1 MMIKK
6 LKTYEDNF
14 YLEMLKRFGR
24 LMVLASSS
32 HWSLLISVCN
42 DAFFSTLSKEVL

>member
-1 MMIKK
+1 MIKK

-24 LMVLASSS
+24 NGTRFKF
-32 HWSLLISVCN
+32 SLVPSNIGL
-42 DAFFSTLSKEVL
+42 

>member
-1 MMIKK
+1 MIKK

-24 LMVLASSS
+24 LMVLI
-32 HWSLLISVCN
+32 LVCN

>member
-1 MMIKK
+1 MIKK
-6 LKTYEDNF
+6 LKTHEDSF

-24 LMVLASSS
+24 LMVR
-32 HWSLLISVCN
+32 N